1 MSQERRWLTRCQQ
14 GDNEAFSRLY
24 ESHVQRIYDYVYFKT
39 YHKET
44 AEDIT
49 GTTFM
54 KAFGRIRQ
62 FDLRKGEFIAWLYT
76 IAKNEIV
83 DFFRKAHPLLSLED
97 IWDIPSSENVEIDA
111 VNRENF
117 KSLQIYMQ
125 KLPACKRDILI
136 MRIWQDLQFQEI
148 AAILKKSEGQ
158 CKMIFYRMIKKMK
171 QEVPVNLFLIFMV
184 AKHVIR

>member
-1 MSQERRWLTRCQQ
+1 MSQECKWLKRCQQ

-49 GTTFM
+49 STTFM
-54 KAFGRIRQ
+54 KAFGRIQQ

-97 IWDIPSSENVEIDA
+97 IWDIPSSEDVEIDA
-111 VNRENF
+111 INRENF

-171 QEVPVNLFLIFMV
+171 QEVPVNLFLILMV